1 MTQIFGKFIEELP
14 KQEEYLVIG
23 FSPASVSLKER
34 WSNNGL
40 SADFIADYFK
50 TFFVNKINQTNQE
63 ENIGLENL
71 RDAVKYVAN
80 ELLENAMKF
89 QDSSVAYTARI
100 GFSIYHDRLIFL
112 VSNGV
117 KESQVEPLRIFIN
130 KILTTDP
137 SEMYFQTMKAN
148 AKNNDSHSRLGLLS
162 MVCDY
167 SAELGWKLE
176 RTKTEPPVTVINT
189 MVCLEIKAVL

>member
-23 FSPASVSLKER
+23 FSPASVSLQER
-34 WSNNGL
+34 WANNGL

-50 TFFVNKINQTNQE
+50 TFFVSKMEQINQEGNF
-63 ENIGLENL
+63 GLENL

-89 QDSSVAYTARI
+89 QDSSVAYTAKI

-112 VSNGV
+112 VSNGIR
-117 KESQVEPLRIFIN
+117 ESQVEPLQIFIN
-130 KILTTDP
+130 KLLTTDP
-137 SEMYFQTMKAN
+137 SEMYFHTMKTN
-148 AKNNDSHSRLGLLS
+148 AKNNNAYSRLGLLS

-176 RTKTEPPVTVINT
+176 KTDTDPPITVINT
-189 MVCLEIKAVL
+189 MVCLEINAIL